1 MRKFSFVTV
10 DVFSSRALEGNPVAV
25 FTDARGLSDAEM
37 QAIALETRL
46 SETTFII
53 PRDEAT
59 ERADGVMV
67 RIFTVAE
74 ELPFAGHPTLG
85 TASVLAHARQ
95 VTEVALDLK
104 VGRIPVSFKTA
115 PDGLFGEMTQRD
127 PEFGKIHDVNEIAR
141 ATGIPLSD
149 LDTSIPIQ
157 TVSTGFAFAIVPL
170 RSLATLE
177 KLQIDLAKAYE
188 YLATTDARQLYFIT
202 RDTNGEAGFRARMLF
217 YGGEDPAT
225 GFGRRM
231 HGGMDG
237 APRPREVGRAGDRC
251 AGHRNEATKPHL
263 RPREYR
269 WCAGSQRS
277 GRRLL
282 RRGDARRVDAARLRT
297 CVRVVIFQREICHD
311 SLSPVAR
318 ESPCA

>member
-1 MRKFSFVTV
+1 MRKFPFVTV
-10 DVFSSRALEGNPVAV
+10 DVFSSRALAGNPVAV

-85 TASVLAHARQ
+85 TASVVAHARQ

-104 VGRIPVSFKTA
+104 VGKIPLTFKAA
-115 PDGLFGEMTQRD
+115 PDGRFGEMTQRD
-127 PEFGKIHDVNEIAR
+127 PEFGKIHDANEVAK
-141 ATGIPLSD
+141 ATDLLVDQLDLSA
-149 LDTSIPIQ
+149 PIQ

-177 KLQIDLAKAYE
+177 RLQLDLRKAYA
-188 YLATTDARQLYFIT
+188 YLANTDARQFYFVV
-202 RDTNGEAGFRARMLF
+202 RDRDREPDLRARMLF

-225 GFGRRM
+225 GSAAGCTAAWMVRHGLAKPDQEVVIAQGIEMGRPS
-231 HGGMDG
+231 DIF
-237 APRPREVGRAGDRC
+237 VRASLEDTRV
-251 AGHRNEATKPHL
+251 RN
-263 RPREYR
+263 
-269 WCAGSQRS
+269 
-277 GRRLL
+277 
-282 RRGDARRVDAARLRT
+282 
-297 CVRVVIFQREICHD
+297 VRVGGY
-311 SLSPVAR
+311 
-318 ESPCA
+318 CAEVMRGELTLP

>member
-25 FTDARGLSDAEM
+25 VTDARGLSDAEM

-46 SETTFII
+46 FETTFII

-74 ELPFAGHPTLG
+74 ELPCAGHPTLG

-104 VGRIPVSFKTA
+104 VGRIPVSFKAA

-127 PEFGKIHDVNEIAR
+127 PEFGKIHDANEIAR
-141 ATGIPLSD
+141 ATGIPLSE

-170 RSLATLE
+170 RSLATLG

-188 YLATTDARQLYFIT
+188 YLATTDARQFYFIT
-202 RDTNGEAGFRARMLF
+202 RDTNGESAPRARTFF
-217 YGGEDPAT
+217 YGGPGPPA
-225 GFGRRM
+225 GL
-231 HGGMDG
+231 
-237 APRPREVGRAGDRC
+237 PPLC
-251 AGHRNEATKPHL
+251 AR
-263 RPREYR
+263 
-269 WCAGSQRS
+269 
-277 GRRLL
+277 
-282 RRGDARRVDAARLRT
+282 ARL
-297 CVRVVIFQREICHD
+297 
-311 SLSPVAR
+311 
-318 ESPCA
+318 